1 MNIKEIEER
10 SGLTRANIRY
20 YEQEG
25 LLAPVRRENKY
36 RDYSEEDLETL
47 LRIALLRSLGFS
59 LEDIRRLQSGEADFA
74 AAMRERS
81 AALESEGQRLLAARN
96 VCDAISHE
104 VTSYSALRP
113 EDYLNSF
120 ESDKTAERRD
130 IVEPHPWR
138 RYFARAIDLTL
149 VGLMVSFVQFVLLH
163 HNLVNISKGE
173 NVLCGL
179 AGWGL
184 LVLIEPLLLS
194 RFGTTAGKWC
204 MGITVTRP
212 DGGRLSYG
220 EALER
225 TAAVWLYG
233 AGLGISIVELV
244 CNYRSYRRYMN
255 GEELAWESGSI
266 ERFDERG
273 TGRMVLLYAAST
285 ALSLALTLA
294 MGLSAALP
302 PNRGEL
308 TVAEFA
314 ENVNFY
320 RGYFDY
326 GQRWTLDSS
335 GEWVENEYENV
346 VCFGG
351 GDGPAPF
358 TYTVE
363 NGTLRAVHWA
373 YTETAET
380 IYGTGDENARVAYL
394 ALAAAQK
401 GTSLFN
407 IRSVVKQIGS
417 NSWVGDADYSAAWKN
432 VEMRYDARIEGEY
445 YYSEGFFL
453 SVQDGQPITVTLTFD
468 ARLAEYRGKGEA
480 AAQPCAAAFKF
491 YPRGACRE
499 RFSVVN

>member
-25 LLAPVRRENKY
+25 LLAPARRENKY
-36 RDYSEEDLETL
+36 RNYSEEDLETL

-59 LEDIRRLQSGEADFA
+59 LEEIRRLKSGEADFA

-96 VCDAISHE
+96 VCDAISRE

-113 EDYLNSF
+113 EDYLNGF
-120 ESDKTAERRD
+120 EPDVAAKQRD
-130 IVEPHPWR
+130 VAEPHPWR
-138 RYFARAIDLTL
+138 RYFARGIDLAL
-149 VGLMVSFVQFVLLH
+149 VGLPVSFVQYVLLH
-163 HNLVNISKGE
+163 RNYTTVSRWEDIVCALI
-173 NVLCGL
+173 
-179 AGWGL
+179 GWGL
-184 LVLIEPLLLS
+184 LLLLEPLLLA

-212 DGGRLSYG
+212 DGERLSYG

-302 PNRGEL
+302 PNRGDL

-335 GEWVENEYENV
+335 GGWVENEYEYENENV
-346 VCFGG
+346 SYFGG
-351 GDGPAPF
+351 GGAPAPF

-363 NGTLRAVHWA
+363 DGVLRAVHWA
-373 YTETAET
+373 YSETEEMLFSARV
-380 IYGTGDENARVAYL
+380 DNARMAYL

-401 GTSLFN
+401 DTSLFN
-407 IRSVVKQIGS
+407 IRGVIKQVTTDSWPKDAPCS
-417 NSWVGDADYSAAWKN
+417 NAWKD
-432 VEMRYDARIEGEY
+432 VEMRYDAKIEGEY

-468 ARLAEYRGKGEA
+468 ARLAE
-480 AAQPCAAAFKF
+480 
-491 YPRGACRE
+491 
-499 RFSVVN
+499 

>member
-25 LLAPVRRENKY
+25 LIAPVRRENKY

-59 LEDIRRLQSGEADFA
+59 LEEIRRLQSGEADFA

-81 AALESEGQRLLAARN
+81 AALEAEGQRLLAAKS
-96 VCDAISHE
+96 VCDAISRE

-113 EDYLNSF
+113 EDYLNGF
-120 ESDKTAERRD
+120 EPDAAAKQRD
-130 IVEPHPWR
+130 VAEPHPWR
-138 RYFARAIDLTL
+138 RYFARGIDLAL
-149 VGLMVSFVQFVLLH
+149 VGLPVSFVQYVLLH
-163 HNLVNISKGE
+163 RNYTTVSRWEDIVCALI
-173 NVLCGL
+173 
-179 AGWGL
+179 GWGL
-184 LVLIEPLLLS
+184 LLLLEPLLLA

-212 DGGRLSYG
+212 DGERLSYS
-220 EALER
+220 EALNR
-225 TAAVWLYG
+225 TALVWLYG

-273 TGRMVLLYAAST
+273 TGRMVLLYAAIT

-314 ENVNFY
+314 ENVNYY
-320 RGYFDY
+320 RTFFDF
-326 GQRWTLDSS
+326 GTRWTLDSS

-346 VCFGG
+346 IYFGG
-351 GDGPAPF
+351 GGEPTPF
-358 TYTVE
+358 SYTVE
-363 NGTLRAVHWA
+363 DGVLRAVHWA

-380 IYGTGDENARVAYL
+380 IYGTGDENARMAYL

-407 IRSVVKQIGS
+407 IRGVIEQIGS
-417 NSWVGDADYSAAWKN
+417 NSWEGDADYSAAWKN

-468 ARLAEYRGKGEA
+468 AKLAE
-480 AAQPCAAAFKF
+480 
-491 YPRGACRE
+491 
-499 RFSVVN
+499 

>member
-25 LLAPVRRENKY
+25 LLAPARRENKY

-47 LRIALLRSLGFS
+47 LRVALLRNLGFS
-59 LEDIRRLQSGEADFA
+59 LDEIRRLQSGELELA

-96 VCDAISHE
+96 VCDAISRE

-113 EDYLNSF
+113 EDYLNGF
-120 ESDKTAERRD
+120 EPDAAAKQRD
-130 IVEPHPWR
+130 VAEPHPLR
-138 RYFARAIDLTL
+138 RYLARAIDLTL
-149 VGLMVSFVQFVLLH
+149 TGILVSFVQFMLLH
-163 HNLVNISKGE
+163 HNLVNISKAE
-173 NVLCGL
+173 IFLCGL

-194 RFGTTAGKWC
+194 RFAATAGKWC

-212 DGGRLSYG
+212 DGERLSYG

-273 TGRMVLLYAAST
+273 TGRMVLLYAAIT

-294 MGLSAALP
+294 MALSAALP

-320 RGYFDY
+320 RGYFDC
-326 GQRWTLDSS
+326 GERWSLDEN

-346 VCFGG
+346 VYFGG

-363 NGTLRAVHWA
+363 EGTLRAVHWA

-380 IYGTGDENARVAYL
+380 IYGTGDENARMVYL

-417 NSWVGDADYSAAWKN
+417 NSWAGDADYSAAWKN

-468 ARLAEYRGKGEA
+468 ARIAE
-480 AAQPCAAAFKF
+480 
-491 YPRGACRE
+491 
-499 RFSVVN
+499 

>member
-25 LLAPVRRENKY
+25 LLAPARRENKY

-47 LRIALLRSLGFS
+47 LRIALLRNLGFS
-59 LEDIRRLQSGEADFA
+59 LDEIRRLQSGELELA

-81 AALESEGQRLLAARN
+81 AALEAEGQRLLAAKS
-96 VCDAISHE
+96 VCDAISRE

-113 EDYLNSF
+113 EDYLNGF
-120 ESDKTAERRD
+120 EPDAAAKQRD
-130 IVEPHPWR
+130 VAEPHPLR
-138 RYFARAIDLTL
+138 RYLARAIDLTI

-184 LVLIEPLLLS
+184 LVLIEPLLLA

-212 DGGRLSYG
+212 DGERLSYS
-220 EALER
+220 EALNR
-225 TAAVWLYG
+225 TALVWFYG

-273 TGRMVLLYAAST
+273 TGKMALLCAASWAVCGT
-285 ALSLALTLA
+285 LTVAMALAA
-294 MGLSAALP
+294 MLP
-302 PNRGEL
+302 PNRGDL

-320 RGYFDY
+320 RGYFDC
-326 GQRWTLDSS
+326 GERWSLDEN
-335 GEWVENEYENV
+335 GEWAENQYENV
-346 VCFGG
+346 VYFGG

-363 NGTLRAVHWA
+363 DGTLRAVHWA

-417 NSWVGDADYSAAWKN
+417 NSWAGDADYSAAWKN

-468 ARLAEYRGKGEA
+468 ARLAE
-480 AAQPCAAAFKF
+480 
-491 YPRGACRE
+491 
-499 RFSVVN
+499 

>member
-25 LLAPVRRENKY
+25 LLAPARRENKY

-59 LEDIRRLQSGEADFA
+59 LEEIRRLQSGEADFA

-96 VCDAISHE
+96 VCDAISRE

-113 EDYLNSF
+113 EDYLNGF
-120 ESDKTAERRD
+120 EPDAAAKQRD
-130 IVEPHPWR
+130 VAEPHPLR
-138 RYFARAIDLTL
+138 RYLARAIDLTI

-184 LVLIEPLLLS
+184 LVLIEPLLLA

-212 DGGRLSYG
+212 DGERLSYG

-233 AGLGISIVELV
+233 ACLGISIVELV

-302 PNRGEL
+302 PNRGDL

-320 RGYFDY
+320 RGYFDC
-326 GQRWTLDSS
+326 GERWSLDEN
-335 GEWVENEYENV
+335 GEWAENQYENV
-346 VCFGG
+346 VYFGG

-363 NGTLRAVHWA
+363 DGTLRAVHWA

-380 IYGTGDENARVAYL
+380 IYGTGDENARMAYL

-417 NSWVGDADYSAAWKN
+417 NSWAGDADYSAAWKN

-468 ARLAEYRGKGEA
+468 ARLAE
-480 AAQPCAAAFKF
+480 
-491 YPRGACRE
+491 
-499 RFSVVN
+499 

>member
-25 LLAPVRRENKY
+25 LLAPARRENKY

-47 LRIALLRSLGFS
+47 LRIALLRNLGFS
-59 LEDIRRLQSGEADFA
+59 LDEIRRLQSGELELA

-96 VCDAISHE
+96 VCDAISRE

-113 EDYLNSF
+113 EDYLNGF
-120 ESDKTAERRD
+120 EPDAAAKQRD
-130 IVEPHPWR
+130 VAEPHPLR
-138 RYFARAIDLTL
+138 RYLARAIDLTL
-149 VGLMVSFVQFVLLH
+149 TGILVSFVQFMLLH
-163 HNLVNISKGE
+163 HNLVNISKAE
-173 NVLCGL
+173 IFLCGL

-194 RFGTTAGKWC
+194 RFAATAGKWC

-212 DGGRLSYG
+212 DGERLSYG

-273 TGRMVLLYAAST
+273 TGRMVLLYAAIT

-302 PNRGEL
+302 PNRGDL

-320 RGYFDY
+320 RDFSTMASAGRSTKTAS
-326 GQRWTLDSS
+326 GRRTNTRMWSTSAGATVPRRSPTRWRTERSAPCIGHIPRRRKRS
-335 GEWVENEYENV
+335 TARAMRM
-346 VCFGG
+346 
-351 GDGPAPF
+351 PAWR
-358 TYTVE
+358 TSRS
-363 NGTLRAVHWA
+363 LRRKR
-373 YTETAET
+373 
-380 IYGTGDENARVAYL
+380 ARAFS
-394 ALAAAQK
+394 
-401 GTSLFN
+401 T
-407 IRSVVKQIGS
+407 
-417 NSWVGDADYSAAWKN
+417 SAAW
-432 VEMRYDARIEGEY
+432 
-445 YYSEGFFL
+445 
-453 SVQDGQPITVTLTFD
+453 
-468 ARLAEYRGKGEA
+468 
-480 AAQPCAAAFKF
+480 
-491 YPRGACRE
+491 
-499 RFSVVN
+499 

>member
-25 LLAPVRRENKY
+25 LLAPARRENKY
-36 RDYSEEDLETL
+36 RNYSEEDLETL
-47 LRIALLRSLGFS
+47 LRIALLRNLGFS
-59 LEDIRRLQSGEADFA
+59 LDEIRRLQSGELELA

-81 AALESEGQRLLAARN
+81 AALEAEGQRLLAAKS
-96 VCDAISHE
+96 VCDAISRE

-113 EDYLNSF
+113 EDYLNGF
-120 ESDKTAERRD
+120 EPDVAAKQRD
-130 IVEPHPWR
+130 VAEPHPWR
-138 RYFARAIDLTL
+138 RYFARGIDLTL
-149 VGLMVSFVQFVLLH
+149 VGLPVSFVQYVLLH
-163 HNLVNISKGE
+163 RNYTTVSRWEDIVCALI
-173 NVLCGL
+173 
-179 AGWGL
+179 GWGL
-184 LVLIEPLLLS
+184 LLLLEPLLLA

-212 DGGRLSYG
+212 DGERLSYS
-220 EALER
+220 EALNR
-225 TAAVWLYG
+225 TALVWFYG
-233 AGLGISIVELV
+233 AGLGLPLVELV
-244 CNYRSYRRYMN
+244 CSYLSYRRYTR
-255 GEELAWESGSI
+255 GEELAWEEGSV
-266 ERFDERG
+266 ERFDGRG
-273 TGRMVLLYAAST
+273 TGKMALLCAASWAVCGT
-285 ALSLALTLA
+285 LTVAMALT
-294 MGLSAALP
+294 AALP
-302 PNRGEL
+302 PNRGDL

-320 RGYFDY
+320 RGYFDC
-326 GQRWTLDSS
+326 GERWSLDEN
-335 GEWVENEYENV
+335 GEWAENQYENV
-346 VCFGG
+346 VYFGG

-363 NGTLRAVHWA
+363 DGTLHAVHWA

-380 IYGTGDENARVAYL
+380 IYGTGDENARMAYL

-417 NSWVGDADYSAAWKN
+417 NSWEGDADYSAAWKN
-432 VEMRYDARIEGEY
+432 VEMRYDVRIEGEY

-468 ARLAEYRGKGEA
+468 ARLAE
-480 AAQPCAAAFKF
+480 
-491 YPRGACRE
+491 
-499 RFSVVN
+499 

>member
-25 LLAPVRRENKY
+25 LIAPVRRENKY

-59 LEDIRRLQSGEADFA
+59 LEEIRRLQSGEADFA

-96 VCDAISHE
+96 VCDAISRE

-194 RFGTTAGKWC
+194 RFGKTAGKWC

-244 CNYRSYRRYMN
+244 CNYRSYRRYTR
-255 GEELAWESGSI
+255 GEELAWEEGSV
-266 ERFDERG
+266 ERFDGRG
-273 TGRMVLLYAAST
+273 TGKMALLCAASWAVCGT
-285 ALSLALTLA
+285 LTVAMALAA
-294 MGLSAALP
+294 MLP
-302 PNRGEL
+302 PNRGDL

-320 RGYFDY
+320 RDFFDY
-326 GQRWTLDSS
+326 GERWTLDSS

-346 VCFGG
+346 IYFGG
-351 GDGPAPF
+351 GDEPTPF
-358 TYTVE
+358 SYTVE
-363 NGTLRAVHWA
+363 DSVLRAVHWA
-373 YTETAET
+373 YSET
-380 IYGTGDENARVAYL
+380 DEQLFGARVDNARMAYL
-394 ALAAAQK
+394 ALAAAQRE
-401 GTSLFN
+401 TSIFN
-407 IRSVVKQIGS
+407 IRRVIAQI
-417 NSWVGDADYSAAWKN
+417 DADRWEEDASCSAVWKN
-432 VEMRYDARIEGEY
+432 VEMRYDAQIDGAFCCID
-445 YYSEGFFL
+445 GCFF
-453 SVQDGQPITVTLTFD
+453 STQGSQPITVTLTFD
-468 ARLAEYRGKGEA
+468 ARLAE
-480 AAQPCAAAFKF
+480 
-491 YPRGACRE
+491 
-499 RFSVVN
+499 

>member
-25 LLAPVRRENKY
+25 LLAPARRENKY

-59 LEDIRRLQSGEADFA
+59 LEEIRRLQSGEADFA

-96 VCDAISHE
+96 VCDTISRE
-104 VTSYSALRP
+104 VTSYSTLRP
-113 EDYLNSF
+113 EDYLNGF
-120 ESDKTAERRD
+120 EPDVTAKQRD
-130 IVEPHPWR
+130 VAEPHPWR
-138 RYFARAIDLTL
+138 RYFARGIDLAL
-149 VGLMVSFVQFVLLH
+149 VGLPVSFVQYVLLH
-163 HNLVNISKGE
+163 RNYTTVSRWEDIVCALI
-173 NVLCGL
+173 
-179 AGWGL
+179 GWGL
-184 LVLIEPLLLS
+184 LLLLEPLLLA

-212 DGGRLSYG
+212 DGERLSYG

-314 ENVNFY
+314 ENVNYY
-320 RGYFDY
+320 RTFFDF
-326 GQRWTLDSS
+326 GTRWTLDSS

-346 VCFGG
+346 IYFGG
-351 GDGPAPF
+351 GGEPTPF

-363 NGTLRAVHWA
+363 DGTLRAVHWA

-380 IYGTGDENARVAYL
+380 IYGTGNENARMAYL

-407 IRSVVKQIGS
+407 IRNVVKQIGS
-417 NSWVGDADYSAAWKN
+417 NSWAGDADYSAAWKN

-468 ARLAEYRGKGEA
+468 ARLAE
-480 AAQPCAAAFKF
+480 
-491 YPRGACRE
+491 
-499 RFSVVN
+499 

>member
-25 LLAPVRRENKY
+25 LIAPVRRENKY

-47 LRIALLRSLGFS
+47 LRIALLRNLGFS
-59 LEDIRRLQSGEADFA
+59 LDEIRQLQSGELELA

-81 AALESEGQRLLAARN
+81 AALEAEGQRLLAAKS
-96 VCDAISHE
+96 VCDAISRE

-113 EDYLNSF
+113 EDYLNGF
-120 ESDKTAERRD
+120 EPDAAAKQRD
-130 IVEPHPWR
+130 VAEPHPWR
-138 RYFARAIDLTL
+138 RYFARGIDLAL
-149 VGLMVSFVQFVLLH
+149 VGLPVSFVQYVLLH
-163 HNLVNISKGE
+163 RNYTTVSRWEDIVCALI
-173 NVLCGL
+173 
-179 AGWGL
+179 GWGL
-184 LVLIEPLLLS
+184 LLLLEPLLLA
-194 RFGTTAGKWC
+194 RFGTTTGKWC
-204 MGITVTRP
+204 MGIIVTRP
-212 DGGRLSYG
+212 DGERLSYG

-244 CNYRSYRRYMN
+244 CNYRSYRRYTR

-346 VCFGG
+346 VYFGG

-468 ARLAEYRGKGEA
+468 ARLAE
-480 AAQPCAAAFKF
+480 
-491 YPRGACRE
+491 
-499 RFSVVN
+499 

>member
-25 LLAPVRRENKY
+25 LIAPVRRENKY

-47 LRIALLRSLGFS
+47 LRIALLRNLGFS
-59 LEDIRRLQSGEADFA
+59 LDEIRRLQSGELELA

-81 AALESEGQRLLAARN
+81 VALEAEGQRLLAAKS
-96 VCDAISHE
+96 VCDAISRE
-104 VTSYSALRP
+104 VTSYSALQP
-113 EDYLNSF
+113 EAYLHSF

-130 IVEPHPWR
+130 IAEPHPWR

-184 LVLIEPLLLS
+184 LVLIEPLLLA

-212 DGGRLSYG
+212 DGERLSYS
-220 EALER
+220 EALNR
-225 TAAVWLYG
+225 TALVWFYG
-233 AGLGISIVELV
+233 AGLGLPLVELV
-244 CNYRSYRRYMN
+244 CSYLSYRRYTR
-255 GEELAWESGSI
+255 GEELAWEEGSV
-266 ERFDERG
+266 ERFDGRG
-273 TGRMVLLYAAST
+273 TGKMALLCAACWAVRGTLTVAMVLAA
-285 ALSLALTLA
+285 
-294 MGLSAALP
+294 MLP

-314 ENVNFY
+314 ENVNYY
-320 RGYFDY
+320 RTFFDF
-326 GQRWTLDSS
+326 GTRWTLDSS

-346 VCFGG
+346 IYFGG
-351 GDGPAPF
+351 GGEPTPF
-358 TYTVE
+358 SYTVE
-363 NGTLRAVHWA
+363 DGVLRAVHWA

-380 IYGTGDENARVAYL
+380 IYGTGDENARMAYL

-417 NSWVGDADYSAAWKN
+417 NSWEGDADYSAAWKN

-468 ARLAEYRGKGEA
+468 ARLAE
-480 AAQPCAAAFKF
+480 
-491 YPRGACRE
+491 
-499 RFSVVN
+499 

>member
-1 MNIKEIEER
+1 MNVKEIEER
-10 SGLTRANIRY
+10 SGLSRANIRY

-25 LLAPVRRENKY
+25 LLAPARRENKY

-47 LRIALLRSLGFS
+47 LRVALLRSLGFS
-59 LEDIRRLQSGEADFA
+59 LEEIRRLQSGEADFA

-81 AALESEGQRLLAARN
+81 AALESEGQRLLAAKS
-96 VCDAISHE
+96 VCDAISRE
-104 VTSYSALRP
+104 VTSYSALQP
-113 EDYLNSF
+113 EAYLHSF

-130 IVEPHPWR
+130 IAEPHPWR

-194 RFGTTAGKWC
+194 RFAATAGKWC

-273 TGRMVLLYAAST
+273 TGRMVLLYAAIT

-320 RGYFDY
+320 RGFFDY
-326 GQRWTLDSS
+326 GERWSLDEN

-346 VCFGG
+346 IYFGG
-351 GDGPAPF
+351 GGEPTPF
-358 TYTVE
+358 SYTVE
-363 NGTLRAVHWA
+363 DGALRAVHWA
-373 YTETAET
+373 YSETGEQLFGARV
-380 IYGTGDENARVAYL
+380 DNARMAYL
-394 ALAAAQK
+394 ALAAAQRE
-401 GTSLFN
+401 TSIFN
-407 IRSVVKQIGS
+407 IRRVIAQIGS
-417 NSWVGDADYSAAWKN
+417 NSWAGDADYSAAWKN

-468 ARLAEYRGKGEA
+468 ARLAE
-480 AAQPCAAAFKF
+480 
-491 YPRGACRE
+491 
-499 RFSVVN
+499 

>member
-1 MNIKEIEER
+1 MNIKEIEQR

-25 LLAPVRRENKY
+25 LLAPARRENKY

-59 LEDIRRLQSGEADFA
+59 LEEIRRLQSGEADFA

-81 AALESEGQRLLAARN
+81 AALEAEGQRLLAAKS
-96 VCDAISHE
+96 VCDAISRE
-104 VTSYSALRP
+104 VASYSALQP
-113 EDYLNSF
+113 ETYLHSF
-120 ESDKTAERRD
+120 EPDKAAERQD
-130 IVEPHPWR
+130 IAEPHPLR
-138 RYFARAIDLTL
+138 RYLARAIDLTL
-149 VGLMVSFVQFVLLH
+149 TGILVSFVQFMLLH
-163 HNLVNISKGE
+163 HNLVNISKAE
-173 NVLCGL
+173 IFLCGL

-194 RFGTTAGKWC
+194 RFAATAGKWC

-212 DGGRLSYG
+212 DGERLSYG

-273 TGRMVLLYAAST
+273 TGRMVLLYAAIT

-314 ENVNFY
+314 ENVNYY
-320 RGYFDY
+320 RTFFDF
-326 GQRWTLDSS
+326 GTRWSLDEN
-335 GEWVENEYENV
+335 GEWAENQYKNV
-346 VCFGG
+346 VYFGG

-363 NGTLRAVHWA
+363 EGTLRAVHWA

-394 ALAAAQK
+394 ALAAAQRE
-401 GTSLFN
+401 TSIFN
-407 IRSVVKQIGS
+407 IRRVIAQI
-417 NSWVGDADYSAAWKN
+417 DADRWEEDASCSAVWKN

-468 ARLAEYRGKGEA
+468 ARLAE
-480 AAQPCAAAFKF
+480 
-491 YPRGACRE
+491 
-499 RFSVVN
+499 

>member
-25 LLAPVRRENKY
+25 LLAPARRENKY

-47 LRIALLRSLGFS
+47 LRIALLRNLGFS
-59 LEDIRRLQSGEADFA
+59 LDEIRRLQSGELELA

-81 AALESEGQRLLAARN
+81 AALEAEGQRLLAAKS
-96 VCDAISHE
+96 VCDAISRE
-104 VTSYSALRP
+104 VTSYSALQP
-113 EDYLNSF
+113 EAYLHSF

-130 IVEPHPWR
+130 IAEPHPWR

-184 LVLIEPLLLS
+184 LVLIEPLLLA

-212 DGGRLSYG
+212 DGERLSYS
-220 EALER
+220 EALNR
-225 TAAVWLYG
+225 TALVWLYG
-233 AGLGISIVELV
+233 AGLGLPLVELV
-244 CNYRSYRRYMN
+244 CSYLSYRRYTR
-255 GEELAWESGSI
+255 GEELAWEEGSI
-266 ERFDERG
+266 ERFDGRG
-273 TGRMVLLYAAST
+273 TGRMVLLCAASWALCV
-285 ALSLALTLA
+285 ALSVAMLLAA
-294 MGLSAALP
+294 MLP
-302 PNRGEL
+302 PNRGGL

-335 GEWVENEYENV
+335 GGWVKNEYEYENV
-346 VCFGG
+346 SYFGG
-351 GDGPAPF
+351 GGAPAPF

-363 NGTLRAVHWA
+363 DGVLRAVHWA
-373 YTETAET
+373 YSETEEMLFSARV
-380 IYGTGDENARVAYL
+380 DNARMAYL
-394 ALAAAQK
+394 ALAAAQR
-401 GTSLFN
+401 GTNLFN
-407 IRSVVKQIGS
+407 IRRVIAQI
-417 NSWVGDADYSAAWKN
+417 DADRWTPDTPCSAAWKN
-432 VEMRYDARIEGEY
+432 VEMRYDAQVDGAFCCIDGC
-445 YYSEGFFL
+445 FF
-453 SVQDGQPITVTLTFD
+453 STQDGPITVTLTFD
-468 ARLAEYRGKGEA
+468 ARLAE
-480 AAQPCAAAFKF
+480 
-491 YPRGACRE
+491 
-499 RFSVVN
+499 

>member
-25 LLAPVRRENKY
+25 LLAPARRENKY

-47 LRIALLRSLGFS
+47 LRIALLRNLGFS
-59 LEDIRRLQSGEADFA
+59 LDEIRRLQSGELELA

-81 AALESEGQRLLAARN
+81 AALEAEGQRLLAAKS
-96 VCDAISHE
+96 VCDAISRE
-104 VTSYSALRP
+104 VTSYSALQP
-113 EDYLNSF
+113 EAYLHSF

-130 IVEPHPWR
+130 IAEPHPWR
-138 RYFARAIDLTL
+138 RYFARAIDLTI

-163 HNLVNISKGE
+163 LNLVNISKGE

-184 LVLIEPLLLS
+184 LVLIEPLLLA

-212 DGGRLSYG
+212 DGERLSYS
-220 EALER
+220 EALNR
-225 TAAVWLYG
+225 TALVWFYG
-233 AGLGISIVELV
+233 AGLGLPLVELV
-244 CNYRSYRRYMN
+244 CSYLSYRRYTR
-255 GEELAWESGSI
+255 GEELAWEEGSV

-273 TGRMVLLYAAST
+273 IGKSVLLYAAST

-294 MGLSAALP
+294 MGLSAMLP
-302 PNRGEL
+302 PNRGDL

-320 RGYFDY
+320 RGYFDC
-326 GQRWTLDSS
+326 GERWSLDEN
-335 GEWVENEYENV
+335 GEWAENQYENV
-346 VCFGG
+346 VYFGG

-363 NGTLRAVHWA
+363 DGTLRAVHWA

-380 IYGTGDENARVAYL
+380 IYGTGDENARMAYL

-417 NSWVGDADYSAAWKN
+417 NSWAGDADYSAAWKN

-453 SVQDGQPITVTLTFD
+453 SVQNGQPITVTLTFD
-468 ARLAEYRGKGEA
+468 ARLAE
-480 AAQPCAAAFKF
+480 
-491 YPRGACRE
+491 
-499 RFSVVN
+499 

>member
-25 LLAPVRRENKY
+25 LIAPVRRENKY

-59 LEDIRRLQSGEADFA
+59 LEEIRRLQSGEADFA

-96 VCDAISHE
+96 VCDAISRE

-113 EDYLNSF
+113 EDYLNGF
-120 ESDKTAERRD
+120 EPDVAAKQRD
-130 IVEPHPWR
+130 VAEPHPWR
-138 RYFARAIDLTL
+138 RYFARAIDLTI

-184 LVLIEPLLLS
+184 LVLIEPLLLA

-212 DGGRLSYG
+212 DGERLSYG

-285 ALSLALTLA
+285 ARSLALTLA

-302 PNRGEL
+302 PNRGDL

-320 RGYFDY
+320 RGYFDC
-326 GQRWTLDSS
+326 GERWSLDEN
-335 GEWVENEYENV
+335 GEWAENQYENV
-346 VCFGG
+346 VYFGG

-363 NGTLRAVHWA
+363 DGTLRAVHWA

-380 IYGTGDENARVAYL
+380 IYGTGDENARMAYL

-407 IRSVVKQIGS
+407 ICSVVKQIGS
-417 NSWVGDADYSAAWKN
+417 NSWAGDADYSAAWKN

-468 ARLAEYRGKGEA
+468 ARLAE
-480 AAQPCAAAFKF
+480 
-491 YPRGACRE
+491 
-499 RFSVVN
+499 

>member
-25 LLAPVRRENKY
+25 LLAPARRENKY

-47 LRIALLRSLGFS
+47 LRVALLRSLGFS
-59 LEDIRRLQSGEADFA
+59 LDEIRRLQSGELELA

-96 VCDAISHE
+96 VCDAISRE

-184 LVLIEPLLLS
+184 LVLIEPLLLA

-212 DGGRLSYG
+212 DGERLSYS
-220 EALER
+220 EALNR
-225 TAAVWLYG
+225 TALVWFYG
-233 AGLGISIVELV
+233 AGLGLPLVELV
-244 CNYRSYRRYMN
+244 CSYLSYRRYTR
-255 GEELAWESGSI
+255 GEELAWEEGSV
-266 ERFDERG
+266 ERFDGRG
-273 TGRMVLLYAAST
+273 TGKMALLCAACWAVRGTLTVAMVLAA
-285 ALSLALTLA
+285 
-294 MGLSAALP
+294 MLP

-314 ENVNFY
+314 ENVNYY
-320 RGYFDY
+320 RTFFDF
-326 GQRWTLDSS
+326 GTRWTLDSS

-346 VCFGG
+346 IYFGG
-351 GDGPAPF
+351 GGEPTPF
-358 TYTVE
+358 SYTVE
-363 NGTLRAVHWA
+363 DGVLRAVHWA

-380 IYGTGDENARVAYL
+380 IYGTGDENARMAYL

-407 IRSVVKQIGS
+407 IRGVVKQIGS
-417 NSWVGDADYSAAWKN
+417 NSWAADADYSAAWKN

-468 ARLAEYRGKGEA
+468 ARLAE
-480 AAQPCAAAFKF
+480 
-491 YPRGACRE
+491 
-499 RFSVVN
+499 

>member
-25 LLAPVRRENKY
+25 LLAPARRENKY

-59 LEDIRRLQSGEADFA
+59 LEEIRRLQSGEADFA

-96 VCDAISHE
+96 VCDAISRE
-104 VTSYSALRP
+104 VTSYSTLRP
-113 EDYLNSF
+113 EDYLNGF
-120 ESDKTAERRD
+120 EPDVTAKQRD
-130 IVEPHPWR
+130 VAEPHPWR
-138 RYFARAIDLTL
+138 RYFARGIDLAL
-149 VGLMVSFVQFVLLH
+149 VGLPVSFVQYVLLH
-163 HNLVNISKGE
+163 RNYTTVSRWEDIVCALI
-173 NVLCGL
+173 
-179 AGWGL
+179 GWGL
-184 LVLIEPLLLS
+184 LLLLEPLLLA

-212 DGGRLSYG
+212 DGERLSYG

-273 TGRMVLLYAAST
+273 TGRMVLLYAAIT

-314 ENVNFY
+314 ENVNYY
-320 RGYFDY
+320 RTFFDF
-326 GQRWTLDSS
+326 GTRWTLDSS

-346 VCFGG
+346 IYFGG
-351 GDGPAPF
+351 GGEPTPF

-363 NGTLRAVHWA
+363 DGTLRAVHWA

-380 IYGTGDENARVAYL
+380 IYGTGNENARMAYL

-407 IRSVVKQIGS
+407 IRNVVKQIGS
-417 NSWVGDADYSAAWKN
+417 NSWAGDADYSAAWKN

-468 ARLAEYRGKGEA
+468 ARLAE
-480 AAQPCAAAFKF
+480 
-491 YPRGACRE
+491 
-499 RFSVVN
+499 

>member
-1 MNIKEIEER
+1 MNIKEIEQR

-25 LLAPVRRENKY
+25 LLAPARRENKY

-59 LEDIRRLQSGEADFA
+59 LEEIRRLQSGEADFA

-81 AALESEGQRLLAARN
+81 AALEAEGQRLLAAKS
-96 VCDAISHE
+96 VCDAISRE
-104 VTSYSALRP
+104 VASYSALQP
-113 EDYLNSF
+113 ETYLHSF
-120 ESDKTAERRD
+120 EPDKAAERQD
-130 IVEPHPWR
+130 IAEPHPLR
-138 RYFARAIDLTL
+138 RYLARAIDLTL
-149 VGLMVSFVQFVLLH
+149 TGILVSFVQFMLLH
-163 HNLVNISKGE
+163 HNLVNISKAE
-173 NVLCGL
+173 IFLCGL

-194 RFGTTAGKWC
+194 RFAATAGKWC

-212 DGGRLSYG
+212 DGERLSYG

-273 TGRMVLLYAAST
+273 TGRMVLLYAAIT

-314 ENVNFY
+314 ENVNYY
-320 RGYFDY
+320 RTFFDF
-326 GQRWTLDSS
+326 DEN
-335 GEWVENEYENV
+335 GEWAENQYKNV
-346 VCFGG
+346 VYFGG

-363 NGTLRAVHWA
+363 EGTLRAVHWA

-417 NSWVGDADYSAAWKN
+417 NSWAGDADYSAAWKN

-468 ARLAEYRGKGEA
+468 ARLAE
-480 AAQPCAAAFKF
+480 
-491 YPRGACRE
+491 
-499 RFSVVN
+499 

>member
-25 LLAPVRRENKY
+25 LIAPVRRENKY

-59 LEDIRRLQSGEADFA
+59 LEEIRRLQSGEADFA

-96 VCDAISHE
+96 VCDAISRE

-184 LVLIEPLLLS
+184 LVLIEPLLLA

-212 DGGRLSYG
+212 DGERLSYS
-220 EALER
+220 EALNR
-225 TAAVWLYG
+225 TALVWFYG
-233 AGLGISIVELV
+233 AGLGLPLVELV
-244 CNYRSYRRYMN
+244 CSYLSYRRYTR
-255 GEELAWESGSI
+255 GEELAWEEGSV
-266 ERFDERG
+266 ERFDGRG
-273 TGRMVLLYAAST
+273 TGKMALLCAACWAVRGTLTVAMVLAA
-285 ALSLALTLA
+285 
-294 MGLSAALP
+294 MLP

-314 ENVNFY
+314 ENVNYY
-320 RGYFDY
+320 RTFFDF
-326 GQRWTLDSS
+326 GTRWTLDSS

-346 VCFGG
+346 IYFGG
-351 GDGPAPF
+351 GGEPTPF
-358 TYTVE
+358 SYTVE
-363 NGTLRAVHWA
+363 DGVLRAVHWA

-380 IYGTGDENARVAYL
+380 IYGTGDENARMAYL

-417 NSWVGDADYSAAWKN
+417 NSWAADADYSAAWKN

-453 SVQDGQPITVTLTFD
+453 STQDGQPITVTLTFD
-468 ARLAEYRGKGEA
+468 ARLAE
-480 AAQPCAAAFKF
+480 
-491 YPRGACRE
+491 
-499 RFSVVN
+499 

>member
-25 LLAPVRRENKY
+25 LLAPARRENKY
-36 RDYSEEDLETL
+36 RDYSKEDLETL

-59 LEDIRRLQSGEADFA
+59 LEEIRRLQSGEADFA

-96 VCDAISHE
+96 VCDAISRE

-113 EDYLNSF
+113 EDYLNGF
-120 ESDKTAERRD
+120 EPDVAAKQRD
-130 IVEPHPWR
+130 VAEPHPWR
-138 RYFARAIDLTL
+138 RYFARGIDLSL
-149 VGLMVSFVQFVLLH
+149 VGLPVSFVQFVLLH

-184 LVLIEPLLLS
+184 LVLIEPLLLA

-212 DGGRLSYG
+212 DGERLSYG

-302 PNRGEL
+302 PNRGDL

-335 GEWVENEYENV
+335 GGWVENEYEYENENV
-346 VCFGG
+346 IYFGG
-351 GDGPAPF
+351 GGEPTPF
-358 TYTVE
+358 SYTVE
-363 NGTLRAVHWA
+363 DGVLRAVHWA

-380 IYGTGDENARVAYL
+380 IYGTGDENARMAYL

-407 IRSVVKQIGS
+407 IRGVVKQIGS
-417 NSWVGDADYSAAWKN
+417 NSWAGDADYSAAWKN

-468 ARLAEYRGKGEA
+468 ARLAE
-480 AAQPCAAAFKF
+480 
-491 YPRGACRE
+491 
-499 RFSVVN
+499 

>member
-59 LEDIRRLQSGEADFA
+59 LEEIRRLQSGELELA

-81 AALESEGQRLLAARN
+81 AALEAEGQRLLAAKS
-96 VCDAISHE
+96 VCDAISRE

-113 EDYLNSF
+113 EDYLNGF
-120 ESDKTAERRD
+120 EPDVAAKQRD
-130 IVEPHPWR
+130 VAEPHPWR
-138 RYFARAIDLTL
+138 RYFARAIDLTI

-184 LVLIEPLLLS
+184 LVLIEPLLLA

-212 DGGRLSYG
+212 DGERLSYS
-220 EALER
+220 EALNR
-225 TAAVWLYG
+225 TALVWFYG
-233 AGLGISIVELV
+233 AGLGLPLVELV
-244 CNYRSYRRYMN
+244 CSYLSYRRYTR
-255 GEELAWESGSI
+255 GEELAWEVGSV
-266 ERFDERG
+266 ERFDGRG
-273 TGRMVLLYAAST
+273 TGKMALLCAASWAVCGT
-285 ALSLALTLA
+285 LTVAMALTA
-294 MGLSAALP
+294 MLP
-302 PNRGEL
+302 PNRGDL

-320 RGYFDY
+320 RDFFDY
-326 GQRWTLDSS
+326 GERWSLDEN
-335 GEWVENEYENV
+335 GEWAENQYENV
-346 VCFGG
+346 VYFGG

-358 TYTVE
+358 TYTAE
-363 NGTLRAVHWA
+363 DGTLRAVHWA

-380 IYGTGDENARVAYL
+380 IYGTGDENARMAYL

-417 NSWVGDADYSAAWKN
+417 NSWEGDADYSAAWKN
-432 VEMRYDARIEGEY
+432 IEMRYDARIEGEY

-453 SVQDGQPITVTLTFD
+453 SVQDGQPITVTRTFD
-468 ARLAEYRGKGEA
+468 ARLAE
-480 AAQPCAAAFKF
+480 
-491 YPRGACRE
+491 
-499 RFSVVN
+499 

>member
-59 LEDIRRLQSGEADFA
+59 LEEIRRLQSGEADFA

-96 VCDAISHE
+96 VCDAISRE

-163 HNLVNISKGE
+163 HNLVNISKAE
-173 NVLCGL
+173 IFLCGL

-194 RFGTTAGKWC
+194 RFAATAGKWC

-212 DGGRLSYG
+212 DGERLSYG

-273 TGRMVLLYAAST
+273 TGRMVLLYAAIT

-302 PNRGEL
+302 PNRGDL

-320 RGYFDY
+320 RGFFDY
-326 GQRWTLDSS
+326 GERWSLDEN
-335 GEWVENEYENV
+335 GEWAENQYENV
-346 VCFGG
+346 VYFGG

-363 NGTLRAVHWA
+363 DGTLRAVHWA

-417 NSWVGDADYSAAWKN
+417 NSWAGDADYSAVWKN
-432 VEMRYDARIEGEY
+432 VEMRYDAQIEGEY

-468 ARLAEYRGKGEA
+468 ARLAE
-480 AAQPCAAAFKF
+480 
-491 YPRGACRE
+491 
-499 RFSVVN
+499 

>member
-25 LLAPVRRENKY
+25 LLAPARRENKY

-47 LRIALLRSLGFS
+47 LRIALLRNLGFS
-59 LEDIRRLQSGEADFA
+59 LDEIRRLQSGELELA

-96 VCDAISHE
+96 VCDAISRE

-113 EDYLNSF
+113 EDYLNGF
-120 ESDKTAERRD
+120 EPDVAAKQRD
-130 IVEPHPWR
+130 VAEPHPWR
-138 RYFARAIDLTL
+138 RYFARGIDLAL
-149 VGLMVSFVQFVLLH
+149 VGLPVSFVQYVLLH
-163 HNLVNISKGE
+163 RNYTTVSRWEDIVCALI
-173 NVLCGL
+173 
-179 AGWGL
+179 GWGL
-184 LVLIEPLLLS
+184 LLLLEPLLLA

-212 DGGRLSYG
+212 DGERLSYG

-346 VCFGG
+346 IYFGG
-351 GDGPAPF
+351 GSEPTPF
-358 TYTVE
+358 SYTVE
-363 NGTLRAVHWA
+363 DGVLRAVHWA
-373 YTETAET
+373 YSET
-380 IYGTGDENARVAYL
+380 DEQLFGARVDNARMAYL

-401 GTSLFN
+401 DTSLFN
-407 IRSVVKQIGS
+407 IRGVIKQIGS
-417 NSWVGDADYSAAWKN
+417 NSWEGDADYSAAWKN
-432 VEMRYDARIEGEY
+432 VEMRYDARIKGEY
-445 YYSEGFFL
+445 YYGEGFFL
-453 SVQDGQPITVTLTFD
+453 SMQDGQPITVTLTFD
-468 ARLAEYRGKGEA
+468 ARLAE
-480 AAQPCAAAFKF
+480 
-491 YPRGACRE
+491 
-499 RFSVVN
+499 

>member
-1 MNIKEIEER
+1 MNSKEIEQR

-25 LLAPVRRENKY
+25 LLAPARRENKY

-47 LRIALLRSLGFS
+47 LRIALLRNLGFS
-59 LEDIRRLQSGEADFA
+59 LDEIRRLQSGELELA

-81 AALESEGQRLLAARN
+81 AALEAEGQRLLTAKS
-96 VCDAISHE
+96 VCDAISRE
-104 VTSYSALRP
+104 VTSYSALQP
-113 EDYLNSF
+113 ETYLHSF
-120 ESDKTAERRD
+120 EPDKTAERQD
-130 IVEPHPWR
+130 IAEPHPWR
-138 RYFARAIDLTL
+138 RYLARAIDLTL
-149 VGLMVSFVQFVLLH
+149 TGILVSFVQFMLLH
-163 HNLVNISKGE
+163 HNLVNISKAE
-173 NVLCGL
+173 RFLCGL

-194 RFGTTAGKWC
+194 RFAATAGKWC

-212 DGGRLSYG
+212 DGERLSYG

-273 TGRMVLLYAAST
+273 IGKSVLLYAAST

-346 VCFGG
+346 IYFGG
-351 GDGPAPF
+351 GGEPTPF
-358 TYTVE
+358 SYTVE
-363 NGTLRAVHWA
+363 DGVLRAVHWA
-373 YTETAET
+373 YSETEELL
-380 IYGTGDENARVAYL
+380 YGTGVDNARMAYL
-394 ALAAAQK
+394 ALAAAQR
-401 GTSLFN
+401 GTNLFS
-407 IRSVVKQIGS
+407 IRRVIAQIG
-417 NSWVGDADYSAAWKN
+417 ADRWTPDTPCSAVWKN
-432 VEMRYDARIEGEY
+432 VEMRYDAQIEGAFRCID
-445 YYSEGFFL
+445 GCFF
-453 SVQDGQPITVTLTFD
+453 STQDSQPITVTLTFD
-468 ARLAEYRGKGEA
+468 AR
-480 AAQPCAAAFKF
+480 
-491 YPRGACRE
+491 
-499 RFSVVN
+499 VVE